1 MTLSVFPDVNVW
13 LALTTPAHIHHEVA
27 KRWFESLDD
36 ADLLFCRFTQI
47 SLLRLLTTAAVMGR
61 DVLHQREAWQ
71 AYDRFLAGGVRF
83 LEEPPTLEDHFR
95 RLTRHSSSS
104 PKEWADAYLA
114 AFAIG
119 AGLHLATFD
128 KALAAKAK
136 GSLLLR

>member
-13 LALTTPAHIHHEVA
+13 LALATSGHIHHKDA
-27 KRWFESLDD
+27 KLWFESLDQ

-47 SLLRLLTTAAVMGR
+47 ALLRLLTTAAVMGR
-61 DVLHQREAWQ
+61 DVLTERQAWQ
-71 AYDRFLAGGVRF
+71 AYEKFLAGGVRF

-95 RLTRHSSSS
+95 RLTPHTSSS
-104 PKEWADAYLA
+104 PKEWADAYLT

-119 AGLHLATFD
+119 AGLRLTTFD

-136 GSLLLR
+136 GSILL